1 MSRRTQNN
9 AVGVQGYSAITAD
22 REEIIATGIRAHIQL
37 DRQSPGP
44 QAKLPGDPLT
54 MPVWKI
60 IFKAALGGVLV
71 NDTVTDDLGN
81 RYQVAAADWNPLVTT
96 CRAQILEV

>member
-1 MSRRTQNN
+1 
-9 AVGVQGYSAITAD
+9 
-22 REEIIATGIRAHIQL
+22 
-37 DRQSPGP
+37 
-44 QAKLPGDPLT
+44 

-71 NDTVTDDLGN
+71 NDTITDDLGN